1 MKSMAVWHNDI
12 NPAALIRR
20 PGLSQFRP
28 LPACVIVDKQLNLSR
43 VYFPNMDVSGMLQK
57 PHYIMLFLTIIKN

>member
-12 NPAALIRR
+12 NPAVLIRR
-20 PGLSQFRP
+20 PGFSQFRP

-43 VYFPNMDVSGMLQK
+43 VYFPNTDISGDASKTKLY
-57 PHYIMLFLTIIKN
+57 HVIFNHN